1 MGIGAYIKRG
11 IRYIIK
17 GQPQINITTEIVQKT
32 PNEIFKNKNILITGG
47 GDGLGF
53 YIAKKCVEEGA
64 KVLIVGRKEEKLK
77 AAVEKLGEKASY
89 MQFDVQKVEEMKTFI
104 DEAYKKLGVIDCLVN
119 NAGISLHEK
128 EMKKVEIEG
137 FDSQFNTN
145 LRGSYFLAQAYLKKL
160 EEEKQ
165 ENGNIIFISSERGAQ
180 CDDIPYGLTKVA
192 INSLT
197 EGLSRRYYKSG
208 VRVNAV
214 APGITASNMTKINK
228 DENLYCEYN
237 ASERFFV
244 PEEVAEV
251 VAFLIS
257 DVSKCISGEVIYC
270 DAGNHLNPWFA

>member
-47 GDGLGF
+47 SDGLGF

-64 KVLIVGRKEEKLK
+64 KVLLVGRKEEKLK

-89 MQFDVQKVEEMKTFI
+89 MQFDVQKVEEMKPFI
-104 DEAYKKLGVIDCLVN
+104 DEAYKKLGTIDCLVK

-165 ENGNIIFISSERGAQ
+165 ESGNIIFISSERGAQ

-214 APGITASNMTKINK
+214 APGITASNMTKIDK
-228 DENLYCEYN
+228 DANLYCEYN

>member
-104 DEAYKKLGVIDCLVN
+104 DEAYKKLGTIDCLVN

-165 ENGNIIFISSERGAQ
+165 ESGNIIFISSERGAQ

>member
-53 YIAKKCVEEGA
+53 YIAKKCVDEGA

-89 MQFDVQKVEEMKTFI
+89 MQFDVQKVEEMKTFM
-104 DEAYKKLGVIDCLVN
+104 DEVYKKLGTIDCLVN

-214 APGITASNMTKINK
+214 APGITASNMTKIDK

>member
-64 KVLIVGRKEEKLK
+64 KVLLVGRKEEKLK

-89 MQFDVQKVEEMKTFI
+89 MQFDVQKVEEMKPFI
-104 DEAYKKLGVIDCLVN
+104 DEAYKKLGTIDCLVN

-128 EMKKVEIEG
+128 EMKKVEIAG

-165 ENGNIIFISSERGAQ
+165 ESGNIIFISSERGAQ

>member
-47 GDGLGF
+47 SDGLGF

-77 AAVEKLGEKASY
+77 SAIEKLGERASY
-89 MQFDVQKVEEMKTFI
+89 MQFDVQKVEEMKPFI
-104 DEAYKKLGVIDCLVN
+104 DEAYKKLGTIDCLVN

-145 LRGSYFLAQAYLKKL
+145 LRGSYFLAQTYLKKL

-165 ENGNIIFISSERGAQ
+165 ESGNIIFISSERGAQ

-228 DENLYCEYN
+228 DENLYCEYK

>member
-1 MGIGAYIKRG
+1 MK
-11 IRYIIK
+11 
-17 GQPQINITTEIVQKT
+17 V
-32 PNEIFKNKNILITGG
+32 LITGG

-145 LRGSYFLAQAYLKKL
+145 LRGSYFLAQTYLKKL

-214 APGITASNMTKINK
+214 APGITASNMTKIDK

>member
-1 MGIGAYIKRG
+1 MRIGEYIKRS

-64 KVLIVGRKEEKLK
+64 KVLLVGRKEEKLK

-89 MQFDVQKVEEMKTFI
+89 MQFDVQKVEEMKPFI
-104 DEAYKKLGVIDCLVN
+104 DEAYKKLGTIDCLVN

-180 CDDIPYGLTKVA
+180 CDDIPYGLTTVA

-214 APGITASNMTKINK
+214 APGITASNMTKIDK
-228 DENLYCEYN
+228 DANLYCEYN

-270 DAGNHLNPWFA
+270 AAGNHLNPWFA

>member
-64 KVLIVGRKEEKLK
+64 KVLLVGRKEEKLK

-89 MQFDVQKVEEMKTFI
+89 MQFDVQKVEEMKPFI
-104 DEAYKKLGVIDCLVN
+104 DEAYKKLGTIDCLVN

-214 APGITASNMTKINK
+214 APGITASNMTKIDK
-228 DENLYCEYN
+228 DANLYCEYN

>member
-47 GDGLGF
+47 SDGLGF

-77 AAVEKLGEKASY
+77 SAIEKLGERASY
-89 MQFDVQKVEEMKTFI
+89 MQFDVQKVEEMKPFI
-104 DEAYKKLGVIDCLVN
+104 DEAYKKLGTIDCLVN

-165 ENGNIIFISSERGAQ
+165 ESGNIIFISSERGAQ